1 MRFILFAA
9 AMVSAATAAQLR
21 VTVYDQA
28 LLANA
33 VSRQAFDEVGRIF
46 KRSGINIQLIEGD
59 SRAEEALLITY
70 PEPPRRGG
78 ELKAACLARRDIALE
93 IVAEAPLG
101 RKASVLGTAQPF
113 ARQGLNVRVFAD
125 RIAAAADRQNRSYS
139 SVLAHVMA
147 HEIGHVLLRTN
158 DHSGAYGLMAP
169 VWTDW
174 EYGQMGR
181 GLMFFNHSESQA
193 MRVGLDG
200 VNCGPLL
207 SSKAA
212 VEQQDTSMAANRRQ
226 FTPR

>member
-21 VTVYDQA
+21 ITVYDQA
-28 LLANA
+28 LLANE
-33 VSRQAFDEVGRIF
+33 VSRQAFGDLRKIL
-46 KRSGINIQLIEGD
+46 KASGIDIQLMDGD
-59 SRAEEALLITY
+59 LRAEEALLITY
-70 PEPPRRGG
+70 PEPPRKGG
-78 ELKAACLARRDIALE
+78 ELEAACLARRDIALE

-113 ARQGLNVRVFAD
+113 ARKGLNVRVFAD
-125 RIAAAADRQNRSYS
+125 RIDAAADRQNRSYS

-158 DHSGAYGLMAP
+158 DHSGAHGLMAP

-174 EYGQMGR
+174 EYGQMGK
-181 GLMFFNHSESQA
+181 GLMLFNRSQSQA
-193 MRVGLDG
+193 MRVALDG

-207 SSKAA
+207 SSRAG
-212 VEQQDTSMAANRRQ
+212 VEQQKETPMAADRH
-226 FTPR
+226 